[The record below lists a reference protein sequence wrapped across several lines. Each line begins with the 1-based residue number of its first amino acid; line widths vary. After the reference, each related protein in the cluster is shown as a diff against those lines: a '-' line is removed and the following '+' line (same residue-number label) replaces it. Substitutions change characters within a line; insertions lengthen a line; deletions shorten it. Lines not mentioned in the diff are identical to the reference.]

1 MLLFGAL
8 KEGRRCQVQ
17 KHFQF
22 NLYIFQHHMY
32 FSLNERSKTLNE
44 NENQSLSIFIH
55 VKGLK
60 RTVLQVFGAA
70 SRVLLLRGLQK
81 EEQTVEGKQ
90 ELSLLMEEKERVC
103 VLPCLWEDPGQAVN
117 TQLTRHVPQTQN
129 LWMCKSRCMYVFQIN
144 KQDSEEYHVFKIR
157 SSDYK
162 NL

>member
-8 KEGRRCQVQ
+8 KEGRRCQIQ

-32 FSLNERSKTLNE
+32 FSLNERFKTLNE
-44 NENQSLSIFIH
+44 NENQSLSIFIR

-60 RTVLQVFGAA
+60 HAVLKVFGAA
-70 SRVLLLRGLQK
+70 GHVLLLRGLQK

-90 ELSLLMEEKERVC
+90 EELSLLVEEKERVC

-129 LWMCKSRCMYVFQIN
+129 L
-144 KQDSEEYHVFKIR
+144 
-157 SSDYK
+157 
-162 NL
+162 

>member
-44 NENQSLSIFIH
+44 NQSLSIFIR

-60 RTVLQVFGAA
+60 RTVLKVSGAA
-70 SRVLLLRGLQK
+70 GRVLLLRGLQK

-90 ELSLLMEEKERVC
+90 EELSLLMEEKERVC

-117 TQLTRHVPQTQN
+117 TQLTRQVPQTQN
-129 LWMCKSRCMYVFQIN
+129 L
-144 KQDSEEYHVFKIR
+144 
-157 SSDYK
+157 
-162 NL
+162 